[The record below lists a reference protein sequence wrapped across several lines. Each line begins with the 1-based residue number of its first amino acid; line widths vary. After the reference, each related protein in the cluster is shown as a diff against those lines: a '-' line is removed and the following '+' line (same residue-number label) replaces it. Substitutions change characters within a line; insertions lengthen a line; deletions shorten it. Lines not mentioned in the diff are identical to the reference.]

1 MSLKRYTS
9 FRSLITLSATVLFAQ
24 PAASQIASDLSVFG
38 YFQGNFRYGSESIT
52 TDKGKISSYSLQQLN
67 FLFRKEF
74 GSSFSSFVNM
84 ESLNTYSSADGWG
97 SLKFSEAWIRYN
109 HDRALNIKVGLQVP
123 TFNNLNDIKNR
134 TPLLPYILRPAVYES
149 SYETILPISA
159 FVPQQAFFE
168 IDGVLTASSARI
180 DYALYVGNEDEFLS
194 TEYQLDSSIP
204 IGADTTTTKL
214 FGGRVGIRYN
224 ELKAGVSTTYDH
236 SNQEEL
242 GIPSV
247 PRYRLGLD
255 LSFSIQQ
262 TFFESEAIWVLHGL
276 SESQRDVLVVNTRN
290 NPLLTSDLDKF
301 FFYGMAGYRISD
313 QLSVYGAY
321 NFLRDQSFI
330 FWSDGFYAYMGGLV
344 YKPVDAIV
352 FKAQYIYANLT
363 NDGPIILNYTGNF
376 LFGGLSVLF

>member
-1 MSLKRYTS
+1 MSLKRYI
-9 FRSLITLSATVLFAQ
+9 FLRRLIALSATVLFVQ
-24 PAASQIASDLSVFG
+24 SSASQVTRDLSVFG

-52 TDKGKISSYSLQQLN
+52 NDKGKLSSYSLQQLN
-67 FLFRKEF
+67 LLFRKEF

-97 SLKFSEAWIRYN
+97 SLKFSEAWVRYN
-109 HDRALNIKVGLQVP
+109 HDKALNIKVGLQIP

-159 FVPQQAFFE
+159 FVPRQAFFE
-168 IDGVLTASSARI
+168 IDGVLSASSLRI
-180 DYALYVGNEDEFLS
+180 DYAFYIGNEDEFLS

-204 IGADTTTTKL
+204 VGADTTTSKL
-214 FGGRVGIRYN
+214 LGGRVGIRYN
-224 ELKAGVSTTYDH
+224 ELKAGVSATYDH
-236 SNQEEL
+236 SNQTAL
-242 GIPSV
+242 NLPAV

-255 LSFSIQQ
+255 LSFSVRQA
-262 TFFESEAIWVLHGL
+262 FFESEAIWVRHGL
-276 SESQRDVLVVNTRN
+276 SDSQHELLVMNTRTD
-290 NPLLTSDLDKF
+290 PLLTSDLDKF
-301 FFYGMAGYRISD
+301 FVYGMAGYRLNDQISI
-313 QLSVYGAY
+313 YGAY
-321 NFLRDQSFI
+321 NFLRDRSFI
-330 FWSDGFYAYMGGLV
+330 FWSDGFNACMGGLV

-363 NDGPIILNYTGNF
+363 NDGPIILEYKGNF